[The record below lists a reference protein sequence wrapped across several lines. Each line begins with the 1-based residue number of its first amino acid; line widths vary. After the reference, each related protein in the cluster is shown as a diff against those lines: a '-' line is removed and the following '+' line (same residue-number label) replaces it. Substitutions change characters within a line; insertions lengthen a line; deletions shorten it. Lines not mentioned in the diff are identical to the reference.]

1 MKITAVSSSVL
12 RIPLPAP
19 TADAIRRHDHRDY
32 ALVRVETDGGVEGVG
47 FCLEGVFVDFA
58 VRELLASHV
67 VGEDPFDNRRLWDK
81 LFRVSLQTGR
91 RGAVLRALSC
101 IDIALWDIKG
111 KACGLPVYK
120 LLGGHRDKV
129 PAYASGGYYRE
140 GKTVDDLAA
149 EMQDYVSRG
158 FRAVKMKI
166 GRESPAA
173 DAERVR
179 VVREAIGDDVKLMVD
194 ANNAWD
200 TLPAALDVVRR
211 IEPYDVFWIEE
222 PTLPDAMQLS
232 ARIAESTSIPVAT
245 GEIESTR
252 WGFQS
257 LIDYGAANILQP
269 DVTVV
274 GGVTEF
280 MRVAD
285 AAAAHDIPVAPHYF
299 WDLHA
304 HLIAACPN
312 GIFVEHFVHDD
323 IVNFDL
329 VLKKPM
335 EAQDGQLVLP
345 QTPGLGLELDEKAV
359 ARFTLCRN

>member
-1 MKITAVSSSVL
+1 MKITAVSSNVL

-32 ALVRVETDGGVEGVG
+32 ALVRVETDGGIEGVA

-58 VRELLASHV
+58 VRELLAPHIL
-67 VGEDPFDNRRLWDK
+67 GEDPFDNRRLWDK

-140 GKTVDDLAA
+140 GKSLDDLAA

-179 VVREAIGDDVKLMVD
+179 VVREAIGDEVKLMVD

-200 TLPAALDVVRR
+200 TLPVALDVVRR

-245 GEIESTR
+245 G
-252 WGFQS
+252 
-257 LIDYGAANILQP
+257 
-269 DVTVV
+269 
-274 GGVTEF
+274 
-280 MRVAD
+280 
-285 AAAAHDIPVAPHYF
+285 
-299 WDLHA
+299 
-304 HLIAACPN
+304 
-312 GIFVEHFVHDD
+312 
-323 IVNFDL
+323 
-329 VLKKPM
+329 
-335 EAQDGQLVLP
+335 P
-345 QTPGLGLELDEKAV
+345 QISCSPT
-359 ARFTLCRN
+359 